1 MVYLILF
8 GLAVGIRFFVSQP
21 LFAVASSVLCR
32 VLRLCWVTAAVP
44 VYGVQSG
51 DVAVY
56 GVQSGGVAAGQRFE
70 TDRTLCNKLQLIL
83 QLLCWKVNSAYC
95 CNNTAVL
102 YDYVFNP

>member
-56 GVQSGGVAAGQRFE
+56 GVQSGDVAVYGCSQGM
-70 TDRTLCNKLQLIL
+70 
-83 QLLCWKVNSAYC
+83 
-95 CNNTAVL
+95 
-102 YDYVFNP
+102 